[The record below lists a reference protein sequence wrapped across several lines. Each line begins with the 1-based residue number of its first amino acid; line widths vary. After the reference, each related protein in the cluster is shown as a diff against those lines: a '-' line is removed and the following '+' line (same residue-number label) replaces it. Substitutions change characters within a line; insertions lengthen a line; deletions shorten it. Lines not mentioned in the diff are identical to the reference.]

1 MKKQEKL
8 KETTLNKVLDEAN
21 KSTKAAINQYKATNE
36 AITNLLSPT
45 KFLKLMNL

>member
-36 AITNLLSPT
+36 APNENPSFNI
-45 KFLKLMNL
+45 F